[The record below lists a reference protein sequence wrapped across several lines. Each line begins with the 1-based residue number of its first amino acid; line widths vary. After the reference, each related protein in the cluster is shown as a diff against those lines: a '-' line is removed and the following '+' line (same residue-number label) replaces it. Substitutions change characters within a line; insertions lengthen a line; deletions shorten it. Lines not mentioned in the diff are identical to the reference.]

1 MLRRNVL
8 DRVRSLVSS
17 GQRSRHRLVPEVRP
31 LEGRRLLAASAAG
44 TAPASA
50 VMTQTATFPN
60 LEALPDVSTQ
70 AFLYFRSTM
79 GTLTEVDVVT
89 SGSFNSEFYAE
100 NLGASSSTL
109 QGTTS
114 GNLSVQVPS
123 GSIPVVIPSV
133 TRTFD
138 AQPFDG
144 ALDYAGT
151 SGKDFTPVTSS
162 SAPQTTVLTSP
173 ADLAAFTGNFRMPIS
188 VSGHATGTATSENG
202 QLSSGFHSQTS
213 ATITVIYHFIP
224 DLPSLDPSPATS
236 PEHPAD
242 QRSRLGPQRGR
253 FQHHILER
261 RNTYQSDRTNRRR
274 PQCKWRRPGHVHACS
289 GREAPRQEKGG
300 CAGEV
305 AGPPRRSSL
314 TSGPHAADAGETSQR
329 RQDPPP
335 T

>member
-1 MLRRNVL
+1 M
-8 DRVRSLVSS
+8 
-17 GQRSRHRLVPEVRP
+17 
-31 LEGRRLLAASAAG
+31 
-44 TAPASA
+44 
-50 VMTQTATFPN
+50 
-60 LEALPDVSTQ
+60 STQ

-236 PEHPAD
+236 PSTQPTSGA
-242 QRSRLGPQRGR
+242 G
-253 FQHHILER
+253 
-261 RNTYQSDRTNRRR
+261 SDRSADASSTTSSNGGTPTSPIAPTAAVPSVSGAVQATSTHAQAAK
-274 PQCKWRRPGHVHACS
+274 PQAKKKVAVRAKLPVH
-289 GREAPRQEKGG
+289 
-300 CAGEV
+300 
-305 AGPPRRSSL
+305 
-314 TSGPHAADAGETSQR
+314 HAARLSPAVHT
-329 RQDPPP
+329 RQMQVKHLSVAKTHRPHKS
-335 T
+335 